1 MREPLTKKQSTILE
15 YILEYVRQNDYAPTY
30 REIGEHFGISST
42 ATVHEHVKNL
52 ESKGYLSSRG
62 DVARSIDVAPSGA
75 KSVQAT
81 FLPLAGLITAGEP
94 IEAIQTP
101 ETVEVPGNLAAGD
114 CFVLK
119 VRGDSMSGDGI
130 LSGDL
135 VVVER
140 RDAASDGEMVVA
152 LVDGTN
158 ATLKRIYREKG
169 RVRLQPSNPT
179 MKPIYAKNV
188 SVQGIVR
195 GLIRGFAH

>member
-1 MREPLTKKQSTILE
+1 MREPLTKKQSAILE
-15 YILEYVRQNDYAPTY
+15 YVLEYVRQNDFAPTY

-52 ESKGYLSSRG
+52 EAKGYLSSRG
-62 DVARSIDVAPSGA
+62 DVARSIDVAPVSQ
-75 KSVQAT
+75 SVAAT

-94 IEAIQTP
+94 IEALQTM
-101 ETVEVPGNLAAGD
+101 ESIEVPGNLGGGD

-135 VVVER
+135 VVIEKN
-140 RDAASDGEMVVA
+140 DAPPDGEMVVA
-152 LVDGTN
+152 LIDGTH
-158 ATLKRIYREKG
+158 ATLKRLYREKG
-169 RVRLQPSNPT
+169 RIRLQPSNPT

-188 SVQGIVR
+188 TVQGVVR
-195 GLIRGFAH
+195 GLIRGYAR